1 MDTIEERRFYLNLVF
16 QKALGAGK
24 CRTLTEWAELLGMN
38 RSTLSS
44 AMNGNERNCTD
55 SICRKVERWALRE
68 GLDENAPAPKPAKP
82 VEPQRPPIVIP
93 AETLDLYTNL
103 SRAIADLADIVRRAG
118 YSVPASAQKN
128 LFRDISEIK

>member
-1 MDTIEERRFYLNLVF
+1 MNGRPQACTYSLERRV
-16 QKALGAGK
+16 
-24 CRTLTEWAELLGMN
+24 
-38 RSTLSS
+38 RS
-44 AMNGNERNCTD
+44 
-55 SICRKVERWALRE
+55 WALE
-68 GLDENAPAPKPAKP
+68 NGLEDDEKQESKPA
-82 VEPQRPPIVIP
+82 EPQRPPIVIP

>member
-1 MDTIEERRFYLNLVF
+1 MDTIEERRFYLNLVY
-16 QKALGAGK
+16 QKALGANK
-24 CRTLTEWAELLGMN
+24 TSSVSQWADQLEIN

-44 AMNGNERNCTD
+44 AMNGRPQACTN
-55 SICRKVERWALRE
+55 SLVRRVRSWAME
-68 GLDENAPAPKPAKP
+68 NGLDTEERETKPA
-82 VEPQRPPIVIP
+82 EPQRPPIVIP

-128 LFRDISEIK
+128 LFRDTTEIK